1 MFINAVA
8 WSSHASVPSNAVA
21 GTRPRTSYEY
31 PVLQAAC
38 SALRI
43 SKKTYPSDGN
53 DFVITARASIYR
65 QRIQSPY
72 GAAYISPVHRPAP
85 VSPPEPAFT
94 VREFGLPYG
103 SAQLPFLR
111 PSQHYCQRIE
121 SPAHTQYTYNA
132 IQRDTHTQHV
142 QLTLTARWKQYNTR
156 RNTRKCLVIGP
167 PFIGFGSARSNL
179 SSITTPS
186 TIAITSYSLH
196 SLLLLSSSP

>member
-1 MFINAVA
+1 MGSKYDNLGANKIQIQTEDSRKVGKFYRVLLDHLHNLTREDT
-8 WSSHASVPSNAVA
+8 SSAK
-21 GTRPRTSYEY
+21 RPI
-31 PVLQAAC
+31 
-38 SALRI
+38 SAQ
-43 SKKTYPSDGN
+43 
-53 DFVITARASIYR
+53 ASIYR

-132 IQRDTHTQHV
+132 IQRDTHT
-142 QLTLTARWKQYNTR
+142 
-156 RNTRKCLVIGP
+156 
-167 PFIGFGSARSNL
+167 
-179 SSITTPS
+179 
-186 TIAITSYSLH
+186 
-196 SLLLLSSSP
+196 